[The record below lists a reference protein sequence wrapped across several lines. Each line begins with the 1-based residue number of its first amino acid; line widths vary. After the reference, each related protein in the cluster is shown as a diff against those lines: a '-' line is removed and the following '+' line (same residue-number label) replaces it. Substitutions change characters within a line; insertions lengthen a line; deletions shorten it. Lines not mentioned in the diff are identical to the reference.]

1 MSPNHILISIQ
12 QPKHLPTIQLRLHN
26 PINPINKKIL
36 TKKFVQIARRGRRRI
51 DCKHNKTLIRV
62 ITKEQD
68 KDKGI
73 EWKMGRKQQLNK
85 LLTKAISPHDLM
97 VQQIHQLNDPI
108 FIKIHTNT
116 STISKISILS
126 SS

>member
-12 QPKHLPTIQLRLHN
+12 QSKYLPTIQLRLHN

-36 TKKFVQIARRGRRRI
+36 TKKFVQIAQRGRHRI

-68 KDKGI
+68 KDQGI
-73 EWKMGRKQQLNK
+73 EWKMGRQ
-85 LLTKAISPHDLM
+85 
-97 VQQIHQLNDPI
+97 
-108 FIKIHTNT
+108 
-116 STISKISILS
+116 
-126 SS
+126 

>member
-1 MSPNHILISIQ
+1 MSPNHIFISIQ

-73 EWKMGRKQQLNK
+73 KWQMGRKQQLNK
-85 LLTKAISPHDLM
+85 LLTKTISPHDLM

-108 FIKIHTNT
+108 FIKIHTST